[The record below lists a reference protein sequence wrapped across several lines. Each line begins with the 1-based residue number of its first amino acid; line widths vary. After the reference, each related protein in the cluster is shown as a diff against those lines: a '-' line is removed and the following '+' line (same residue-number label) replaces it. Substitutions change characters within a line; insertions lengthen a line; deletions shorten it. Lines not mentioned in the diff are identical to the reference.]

1 MKLIAHRG
9 LFNGPDKARENR
21 PEQIDLAISKGFDA
35 EVDVWFHVDTGF
47 MTGHDF
53 PQYHVTLDWLN
64 QSELWIHAK
73 NLDALYLLSQG
84 KSDPLQQ
91 PIRNVFW
98 HENDQHTLTSKGYI
112 WTYPGVGTTPQNGI
126 LVMPEHVSDLIS
138 VDFNNL
144 FLQSCY
150 GICSDYVQKIRDLA

>member
-9 LFNGPDKARENR
+9 LFNGPDKTRENR

-84 KSDPLQQ
+84 KEDPLHK
-91 PIRNVFW
+91 PLRNVFW

-112 WTYPGVGTTPQNGI
+112 WTYPGKKLLSKSICV
-126 LVMPEHVSDLIS
+126 LPEKANYKEINCL
-138 VDFNNL
+138 
-144 FLQSCY
+144 
-150 GICSDYVQKIRDLA
+150 GICSDFIERYK